1 MKITLTESPLTI
13 ASEAKWRKRCDKWN
27 WNLNLAEIAKELI
40 DGGLENNTAEFKT
53 LEKVFNEYFGGKGGI
68 GVDKNGIPVT
78 STMEAIGYI
87 LENFTHR

>member
-13 ASEAKWRKRCDKWN
+13 AREAKWRKRCDKWS

-40 DGGLENNTAEFKT
+40 DAGLENNTAEFKT

-68 GVDKNGIPVT
+68 GVDKDGIPVT
-78 STMEAIGYI
+78 PTMEAIGYI

>member
-1 MKITLTESPLTI
+1 MYSVCVQSLWIYNKSFR
-13 ASEAKWRKRCDKWN
+13 S
-27 WNLNLAEIAKELI
+27 
-40 DGGLENNTAEFKT
+40 LEGNGMALRHNNNTAEFKT